1 MGYLEKIKYILRGSR
16 YYRKYFQTT
25 VNSLRY
31 YFRNLHYYWQ
41 LYSFKKDRE
50 VSGNTLYFIIDP
62 NIKHPGLVDRFKA
75 IVGLFYVAK
84 INGFDFKVIFNHPFK
99 LEEYLSVNKYNWI
112 ANQSEL
118 SYSLQN
124 VRLIPYNGSGKIP
137 RLSKTIKQYHVYCYI
152 GNALE
157 NFEKDQFN
165 SLTEDKRENL
175 IQRCLKGIRLIID
188 QNKNKQIV
196 VFSDSKVFLERV
208 KVLPVIVLDGK
219 VGHISF
225 TENTHEVA
233 MKTFVDFYA
242 ISKASRVIRILAP
255 EMYNTVFS
263 YYAAVLGGIIPEELH
278 V

>member
-1 MGYLEKIKYILRGSR
+1 MGYLEKIIYILRGSR

-152 GNALE
+152 GY
-157 NFEKDQFN
+157 D
-165 SLTEDKRENL
+165 
-175 IQRCLKGIRLIID
+175 IISS
-188 QNKNKQIV
+188 NH
-196 VFSDSKVFLERV
+196 
-208 KVLPVIVLDGK
+208 VL
-219 VGHISF
+219 
-225 TENTHEVA
+225 A
-233 MKTFVDFYA
+233 
-242 ISKASRVIRILAP
+242 
-255 EMYNTVFS
+255 
-263 YYAAVLGGIIPEELH
+263 
-278 V
+278 